1 MYILNK
7 TQKLCIDNTL
17 LNYFKYII
25 IIPLS
30 PLICISVFE
39 KPKVTLMILGILK
52 PETTFYFTSL
62 SGKKN
67 TPQLNCNYHPIS
79 GTEQLIQVEA
89 SISFIKR
96 KTL

>member
-1 MYILNK
+1 
-7 TQKLCIDNTL
+7 
-17 LNYFKYII
+17 
-25 IIPLS
+25 
-30 PLICISVFE
+30 
-39 KPKVTLMILGILK
+39 MILGILK